1 MEYDNHDGIQLG
13 SKYIFFSVPRGETPA
28 PKTYNEALA
37 DCQAHGGEMAY
48 PSDETE
54 DDAVKVRIIHKT
66 MACFVYF
73 FCKECLISYD
83 FSPLK

>member
-13 SKYIFFSVPRGETPA
+13 SKYIFFPVPRGETPA

-54 DDAVKVRIIHKT
+54 DDAVKVRIIYKT
-66 MACFVYF
+66 MAYFVYLL
-73 FCKECLISYD
+73 CEECLILCD

>member
-13 SKYIFFSVPRGETPA
+13 SKYIYFPVPRGETPA

-48 PSDETE
+48 PSDEAE
-54 DDAVKVRIIHKT
+54 DDAVKVRIIYKT
-66 MACFVYF
+66 MAYFVYLL
-73 FCKECLISYD
+73 CEECLILCD